1 MNKFFDKCQKNVK
14 LSEHTTFKIGGLADY
29 FFMAKNK
36 DDLVEA
42 IKTAKEDDVKYY
54 VLGGGSNVLVSDDG
68 FRGLVIKIEIADL
81 SLKDNIINVGAGVA
95 IGKIVSLALDNSLT
109 GVEFWTG
116 VPGTIGGAIF
126 GNAGAY
132 GKDAKDVL
140 KSVTYYDIVEN
151 KIAKKE
157 ISELGFSY
165 RSSEFKKDK
174 NKIVLSCEIKLKKD
188 DKKKIIAEMSDIA
201 KQRSSKIPME
211 PSAGSVFK
219 NVNENLDQ
227 VLGKLDIEEKE
238 KDKFKQ
244 YGKIPAAL
252 LIEKSGLKGKQV
264 GGVKISEK
272 HANFIVNTGGAKAKD
287 VLSLVEIAKTS
298 VKEKFDVE
306 LELENI
312 LVGF

>member
-14 LSEHTTFKIGGLADY
+14 LSEHTTFKIGGFADY
-29 FFMAKNK
+29 FFVAKNK
-36 DDLVEA
+36 DDLIEA
-42 IKTAKEDDVKYY
+42 IKVAKEEDVKYY
-54 VLGGGSNVLVSDDG
+54 ILGGGSNVLVSDDG

-81 SLKDNIINVGAGVA
+81 NLKDNILNVGAGVA

-140 KSVTYYDIVEN
+140 KSVTYYDATEN
-151 KIAKKE
+151 KIIEKE
-157 ISELGFSY
+157 NSKLSFSY
-165 RSSEFKKDK
+165 RSSEFKNDK
-174 NKIVLSCEIKLKKD
+174 KKIVLSCEIKLKKD
-188 DKKKIIAEMSDIA
+188 DKKKIIVEMSDIA

-227 VLGKLDIEEKE
+227 VLGKLDIEQKE

-244 YGKIPAAL
+244 YGKIPVAL

-272 HANFIVNTGGAKAKD
+272 HANFIVNIGGAKAKD
-287 VLSLVEIAKTS
+287 VLRLVEIVKTS